1 MHPIVFEL
9 PVLGFKVHGYGLMML
24 LGCASALAIA
34 VWRARREGLN
44 TDAVYELA
52 TWLFLGGVVGA
63 RALFVASRPDLIQS
77 PLDLFRS
84 WEGGN
89 VFYGCIIGGLTGTL
103 IYWRRHPFPFLRM
116 ADAVAPA
123 LAIGVFFGRLGC
135 HLNGCCHGAIT
146 QVPWGIRFPAGSH
159 AWTAHVDEGLL
170 DPGAPWSLPV
180 HPTQLYA
187 SLAGLAL
194 LVGLLAYIP
203 FRRRTG
209 EMMAILMI
217 AYPITRWPVEIL
229 RGDDPGIIAGI
240 TISQLISL
248 GLLAFGLIV
257 WSRLDREAA
266 ASPSP
271 TLVPARQ
278 DPLKLPG

>member
-1 MHPIVFEL
+1 MHPILFEI
-9 PVLGFKVHGYGLMML
+9 PALGFRVHGYGLMMF

-44 TDAVYELA
+44 ADAVYELA

-103 IYWRRHPFPFLRM
+103 IYWRRRPFPFLRM

-123 LAIGVFFGRLGC
+123 LAVGVFFGRFGC

-146 QVPWGIRFPAGSH
+146 RLPWGIRFPAGSH
-159 AWTAHVDEGLL
+159 AWTAHVDQGLL
-170 DPGAPWSLPV
+170 APAAPWSLPV

-187 SLAGLAL
+187 SFAGLAL
-194 LVGLLAYIP
+194 LIGLLAYIP

-209 EMMAILMI
+209 EVMALLMI

-229 RGDDPGIIAGI
+229 RGDDPGIVAGI
-240 TISQLISL
+240 TISQLINV
-248 GLLAFGLIV
+248 GLLTFGLIV
-257 WSRLDREAA
+257 WSRLGHEP
-266 ASPSP
+266 AS
-271 TLVPARQ
+271 TLAPALPE
-278 DPLKLPG
+278 PLKTVA